1 MRRLFVQHCD
11 RFLILGHAATLA
23 LSGWLLTTAVARA
36 ADTVSQGPVE
46 VSGTLQVWTRTCRS
60 VEACDLP
67 VPVGQAHPVRT
78 VLPIP
83 ESRPGLSQAASEVLE
98 GPWRVQMGFF
108 MRWVGTDVSTGDY
121 VTFQVRVSR
130 RTDQEHEF
138 ITECSFYDRV
148 PTGAWLATGSCSGG
162 VPGSMERVGVTFQKS
177 R

>member
-1 MRRLFVQHCD
+1 MRRLFVLHCE
-11 RFLILGHAATLA
+11 RFSFLGHAVTLA
-23 LSGWLLTTAVARA
+23 LTGWLLTTSAARA
-36 ADTVSQGPVE
+36 ADTVIPAPVE
-46 VSGTLQVWTRTCRS
+46 VSGTVQVWTRTCRS

-67 VPVGQAHPVRT
+67 VAVGQAHPVRT
-78 VLPIP
+78 VLAAPA
-83 ESRPGLSQAASEVLE
+83 SRPGLSQASSEVLE

-121 VTFQVRVSR
+121 VTFQIRVSR
-130 RTDQEHEF
+130 STDQSYEF

-148 PTGAWLATGSCSGG
+148 PTGAWLATGSCSGA